1 MVNLSVK
8 RERFVQAY
16 VGGMNAT
23 QAYIK
28 AGYSESGAAPNAV
41 RLIRNDNV
49 KLRIKELQDDLRGQ
63 TMISLQTIVEE
74 LINDRTTAR
83 RLSNINAS
91 IKANVE
97 LAKLHGL
104 YDQNNCYKSP
114 YQHMSDDELDKEIT
128 KMEAKRAKKIKL
140 VNNRAIHAIKK

>member
-1 MVNLSVK
+1 MVNLPVK

-28 AGYSESGAAPNAV
+28 AGYSESGAGPNAV
-41 RLIRNDNV
+41 RLIKNDNV

-63 TMISLQTIVEE
+63 TMINLKTIVEE

-104 YDQNNCYKSP
+104 YDEYNRQKKLP
-114 YQHMSDDELDKEIT
+114 EMDKD
-128 KMEAKRAKKIKL
+128 KL
-140 VNNRAIHAIKK
+140 VARARELIDIVEKNGKKTPPNILN

>member
-1 MVNLSVK
+1 MVNLPVK

-28 AGYSESGAAPNAV
+28 AGYSESGAAPNAA

-104 YDQNNCYKSP
+104 YDQHNRQKKLP
-114 YQHMSDDELDKEIT
+114 EMDVGQLV
-128 KMEAKRAKKIKL
+128 ARARKL
-140 VNNRAIHAIKK
+140 ADIIERNGKTPPNISIQ

>member
-1 MVNLSVK
+1 MVNLPVK

-28 AGYSESGAAPNAV
+28 AGYSESGAAPNAA
-41 RLIRNDNV
+41 RLIRKDNV

-63 TMISLQTIVEE
+63 TMISLKTIVEE

-104 YDQNNCYKSP
+104 YDQHNQQKKLSE
-114 YQHMSDDELDKEIT
+114 MDKDQLV
-128 KMEAKRAKKIKL
+128 ARAKELIDIVQK
-140 VNNRAIHAIKK
+140 NGKKTPPNILD